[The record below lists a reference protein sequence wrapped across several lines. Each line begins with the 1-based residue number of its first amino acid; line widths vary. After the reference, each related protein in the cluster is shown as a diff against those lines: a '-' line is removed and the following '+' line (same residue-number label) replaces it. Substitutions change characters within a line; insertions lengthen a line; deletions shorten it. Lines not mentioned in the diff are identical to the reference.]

1 MSNKPLTDEAGEVRE
16 LNAEDIRAMR
26 PADEVLP
33 ADLIAVLPK
42 RKPGQRG
49 PAKRPAKQL
58 VTLRISP
65 AVVEAYRAT
74 GPGWQTRM
82 TRVLER
88 GLGRRVYP
96 GEECSDSGAISQDGD
111 NGQIVKRRRRKAEAG
126 AQSG

>member
-1 MSNKPLTDEAGEVRE
+1 MSNKALTDEAGEVRE
-16 LNAEDIRAMR
+16 LDGGDIRAMR
-26 PADEVLP
+26 PAEEVLP
-33 ADLIAVLPK
+33 ADLVAVLPK

-58 VTLRISP
+58 VTLRIPP

-88 GLGRRVYP
+88 GLRRRVYP
-96 GEECSDSGAISQDGD
+96 GEEISDSGGISQDRD
-111 NGQIVKRRRRKAEAG
+111 NSQIVKRRR
-126 AQSG
+126 